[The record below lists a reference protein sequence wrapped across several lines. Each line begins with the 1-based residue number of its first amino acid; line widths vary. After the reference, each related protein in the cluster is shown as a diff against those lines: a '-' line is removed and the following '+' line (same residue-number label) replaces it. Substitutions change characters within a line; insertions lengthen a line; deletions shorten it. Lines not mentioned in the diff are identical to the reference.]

1 MIDPAGP
8 KCFCGASGCWESLA
22 SGPALARRAGLS
34 NAYEV
39 CEAARQGNAQAMA
52 AVAQESL
59 YLGLGLANLITLFVP
74 DVIALG
80 GGVMQ
85 SLELFEV
92 KINAM
97 IQSTCGLVPFEK
109 TRLLPAMLGRDAGLI
124 GAAQVW
130 KQRFK
135 G

>member
-1 MIDPAGP
+1 
-8 KCFCGASGCWESLA
+8 
-22 SGPALARRAGLS
+22 
-34 NAYEV
+34 
-39 CEAARQGNAQAMA
+39 MA
-52 AVAQESL
+52 AVEQEGL

-74 DVIALG
+74 EVIALG

-92 KINAM
+92 KINE
-97 IQSTCGLVPFEK
+97 IIRSTCGLVPFEK
-109 TRLLPAMLGRDAGLI
+109 TRLLPAMLGRNAGLI

-135 G
+135 K